1 MKNKILYAYIFYIF
15 VFVIIFGIYYSVIKA
30 RNLEPVQPI
39 NYSHRIHVFKLK
51 LECSFCHQNIEKSTV
66 AQPPPVSVC
75 MDCHKSVKTES
86 PEIKKLT
93 DYFENSKPVPWIKI
107 HKFKDWLYFSH
118 KRHLTKGIECAFCH
132 GNVEAMD
139 RVRKVR
145 SMRMGFCVKC
155 HEIYKAPREC
165 NVCHK

>member
-1 MKNKILYAYIFYIF
+1 MVLFGLYQG
-15 VFVIIFGIYYSVIKA
+15 IIEG
-30 RNLEPVQPI
+30 RNLSPYQPI
-39 NYSHRIHVFKLK
+39 NYSHKIHVYKLGLK
-51 LECSFCHQNIEKSTV
+51 CNFCHQNVEKATT
-66 AQPPPVSVC
+66 ALPPPVSVC
-75 MDCHKSVKTES
+75 MSCHQSVKTES

-93 DYFENSKPVPWIKI
+93 AYFESGKPVPWIKV

-118 KRHLTKGIECAFCH
+118 KRHLKKGIECTFCH
-132 GNVEAMD
+132 GNVEVMD